1 MPLPVIAIVG
11 IAIGGALA
19 LIGVGGIVFY
29 QVDKNAPADLTIL
42 LIGEKEAGKDT
53 LFHVLKGDGFLKE
66 HNVILNYETIMAKV
80 KTKTKKIKIKIIN
93 TTGSESSLKDTEEA
107 KSLHHDIRCYV
118 FDSRKFYSN
127 DNVVKLGIK
136 DSINDCMERNIILLT
151 IGTRGDEVN
160 NKEDIE
166 NEVKSF
172 GSNCKIFELSKNP
185 REDLIKY
192 IFKI

>member
-11 IAIGGALA
+11 IAVGGALA
-19 LIGVGGIVFY
+19 LLGVGGVVFY

-53 LFHVLKGDGFLKE
+53 VFRVLKGDGFVNTY
-66 HNVILNYETIMAKV
+66 NVALNYEPIMAKV
-80 KTKTKKIKIKIIN
+80 NKKKIKIIN
-93 TTGSESSLKDTEEA
+93 TTGSESSWKDTEKA
-107 KSLHHDIRCYV
+107 KGLPHDIRCYV
-118 FDSRKFYSN
+118 FDSRKFYS
-127 DNVVKLGIK
+127 DNVIKLGIK
-136 DSINDCMERNIILLT
+136 DSINDCGERNITLLT

-160 NKEDIE
+160 NKKDIE

-185 REDLIKY
+185 REDLMKY

>member
-11 IAIGGALA
+11 IAVGGALA
-19 LIGVGGIVFY
+19 LLGVGGVVFY

-42 LIGEKEAGKDT
+42 LVGEKEAGKDT
-53 LFHVLKGDGFLKE
+53 VFHVLKGDGFIKE
-66 HNVILNYETIMAKV
+66 HDIIPHYDDTIMAKV
-80 KTKTKKIKIKIIN
+80 NKKKIKIIN
-93 TTGSESSLKDTEEA
+93 TTGSESSWKDTEEA
-107 KSLHHDIRCYV
+107 KGLPHDIRCYV
-118 FDSRKFYSN
+118 FDSRKFYS
-127 DNVVKLGIK
+127 DNVIKLGIK
-136 DSINDCMERNIILLT
+136 DSINDCGERNITLLT

-160 NKEDIE
+160 NKKDIE